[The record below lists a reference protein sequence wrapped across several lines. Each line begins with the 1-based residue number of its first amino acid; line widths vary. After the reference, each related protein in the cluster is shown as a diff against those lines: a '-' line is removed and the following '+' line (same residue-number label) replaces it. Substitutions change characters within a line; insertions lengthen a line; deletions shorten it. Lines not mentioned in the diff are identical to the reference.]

1 MVVQT
6 KAKAFLKLSLSM
18 GHGSA
23 PSRNHSPRQPEC
35 SSFIMESNGLQLW
48 GWSLGL
54 SQVIKH
60 PCIPSCRAE
69 NVCLL
74 CAALWHLDLVN
85 AVVTC
90 AAWFRTACSES
101 CWLVLCGDCS
111 EDEMN
116 LRRCMVPPTP
126 KASPLEVVNLGHLG
140 RSKIRLTLSP
150 ELYDTDSGNATLLPE
165 TDFLLT
171 QTQGQNWKL
180 IFQAQEE
187 IVL

>member
-1 MVVQT
+1 
-6 KAKAFLKLSLSM
+6 
-18 GHGSA
+18 
-23 PSRNHSPRQPEC
+23 
-35 SSFIMESNGLQLW
+35 
-48 GWSLGL
+48 
-54 SQVIKH
+54 
-60 PCIPSCRAE
+60 
-69 NVCLL
+69 
-74 CAALWHLDLVN
+74 
-85 AVVTC
+85 
-90 AAWFRTACSES
+90 
-101 CWLVLCGDCS
+101 
-111 EDEMN
+111 
-116 LRRCMVPPTP
+116 MVPPTP